1 MRDAKQGQQQ
11 LSATVATH
19 LREKIISGALVKG
32 EFLRIDT
39 IAKTLSV
46 STTPVREGLLILQ
59 SESLV
64 KLIPRRGF
72 MVCGVDDADVMDL
85 FWAQATVGAE
95 LAARATTKLSAQE
108 LERLDALNT
117 QYQLAEQQQDHAAM
131 DQAGHEFHRTINL
144 AAGSPR
150 LATLMGSLAKQMS
163 NRFYTN
169 IQGQTDDALD
179 YHPLIL
185 KALRL
190 GDAESVRALM
200 FQHILNGGK
209 HLVAM
214 LEQQRQA
221 QPQRALASAP
231 AAKPRA
237 QLR

>member
-1 MRDAKQGQQQ
+1 MPDTKNGQQQ

-19 LREKIISGALVKG
+19 LREQIICGALSKG
-32 EFLRIDT
+32 DFLRIDA

-64 KLIPRRGF
+64 QLIPRRGF
-72 MVCGVDDADVMDL
+72 MVTGLDASDVMDL

-95 LAARATTKLSAQE
+95 LAARATSKLTSGQLEQLELLNAQ
-108 LERLDALNT
+108 
-117 QYQLAEQQQDHAAM
+117 YEQAQQAHDKTAM
-131 DQAGHEFHRTINL
+131 DKAGHQFHRTINL
-144 AAGSPR
+144 AANSPR
-150 LATLMGSLAKQMS
+150 LALLMGSLARQMS

-169 IQGQTDDALD
+169 IEGQADDALD

-190 GDAESVRALM
+190 QDRASVRALM

-209 HLVAM
+209 HLLAM
-214 LEQQRQA
+214 LERQTA
-221 QPQRALASAP
+221 APQNPSVPTHL
-231 AAKPRA
+231 
-237 QLR
+237 